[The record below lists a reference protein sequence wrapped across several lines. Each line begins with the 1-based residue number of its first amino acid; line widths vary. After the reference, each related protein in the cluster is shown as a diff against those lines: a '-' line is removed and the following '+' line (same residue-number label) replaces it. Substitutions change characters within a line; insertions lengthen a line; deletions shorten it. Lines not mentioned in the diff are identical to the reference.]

1 MKQGKGT
8 SADPIL
14 AAGAVIWRKG
24 AEGPEF
30 LLLQNADH
38 HSWGFA
44 KGHLMEGESLSTG
57 ACREILEETGL
68 SITPADF
75 TEGFADASLYQTKPS
90 FWKRT
95 VLFLVEADLGFEVQI
110 SAEHDQAIWAGLSQA
125 LALMEHDKLRRT
137 LHRAAYV
144 VVV

>member
-1 MKQGKGT
+1 MRQGKGT

-24 AEGPEF
+24 KEGPEF

-44 KGHLMEGESLSTG
+44 KGHLEEHESLSNG

-68 SITPADF
+68 SITPADL
-75 TEGFADASLYQTKPS
+75 ERSFADAALYETKPS
-90 FWKRT
+90 VWKRT
-95 VLFLVEADLGFEVQI
+95 VHFLVETDSAFEVQL
-110 SAEHDQAIWAGLSQA
+110 SEEHDQAIWAGLSQA
-125 LALMEHDKLRRT
+125 LALLEHDKLRRT

>member
-24 AEGPEF
+24 KEGPEF

-38 HSWGFA
+38 HGWGFA
-44 KGHLMEGESLSTG
+44 KGHLKKHENLSVG

-68 SITPADF
+68 SIAPANF
-75 TEGFADASLYQTKPS
+75 GVGFADAALYETKPNV
-90 FWKRT
+90 WKRT
-95 VLFLVEADLGFEVQI
+95 VHFLVEADLAFEVKI
-110 SAEHDQAIWAGLSQA
+110 SAEHNQAIWAGLAQA
-125 LALMEHDKLRRT
+125 LALVEHDKLRRT

-144 VVV
+144 VVA